1 MGPIIRR
8 PMQHNRIRPHSNSTH
23 GGQRRRSICHN
34 SRWRENRLGNPT
46 KAKRQCWCGCICGYS
61 PSQTRFCYR
70 GRSGRH
76 GGVQSVVQL
85 CIWSDDQCDWWTQL
99 LERRGLYFIQKEVNC
114 VISANGYGKS
124 AAGCVSSSH
133 YCVTQADLHNLS
145 QSLPRIQNPVY
156 QPHSLPPNLPYH
168 YTLFI

>member
-34 SRWRENRLGNPT
+34 SRWREDRFGNPT

-99 LERRGLYFIQKEVNC
+99 LERWYCVSFKKEFNL
-114 VISANGYGKS
+114 VISANGYVKISGGLPLIITLPCDAGRS
-124 AAGCVSSSH
+124 AQFVSELTANPESGPS
-133 YCVTQADLHNLS
+133 VTLTTS
-145 QSLPRIQNPVY
+145 
-156 QPHSLPPNLPYH
+156 
-168 YTLFI
+168 

>member
-1 MGPIIRR
+1 
-8 PMQHNRIRPHSNSTH
+8 MQHNRIRPHSNSTH

-61 PSQTRFCYR
+61 SSQTRFCYR

-99 LERRGLYFIQKEVNC
+99 LERGDCILFKKKLILLSVPQWTCKNP
-114 VISANGYGKS
+114 
-124 AAGCVSSSH
+124 AADCLSSSH
-133 YCVTQADLHNLS
+133 YSVTQADLHNLS
-145 QSLPRIQNPVY
+145 QSLPRIQHPVY
-156 QPHSLPPNLPYH
+156 QRHSLPPNLPYH